1 MVGEVEVYLGL
12 GSNISDRK
20 SYIDKALAMLDA
32 QDGIRFDA
40 VSDVIET
47 KPWGFVSDSDF
58 MNCAARVYVDETISS
73 KDLLNLCKDVEREL
87 GRKENVEFD
96 ASGKRIYHSR
106 EIDIDILFYGT
117 QILDTE
123 ELKIPHPLM
132 VSRDFVMIPLRQIV
146 SKKIAEAFPEIFGV
160 GKI

>member
-12 GSNISDRK
+12 GSNIGDRK

-32 QDGIRFDA
+32 QDGIHVDA

-47 KPWGFVSDSDF
+47 KPWGFVSDSYF
-58 MNCAARVYVDETISS
+58 MNCAARVYVDETISPN
-73 KDLLNLCKDVEREL
+73 DLLNLCKDVEREL

-117 QILDTE
+117 QKLDTE

-132 VSRDFVMIPLRQIV
+132 ASRDFVMIPLRQIV
-146 SKKIAEAFPEIFGV
+146 SKKIAEAFPEIFCV